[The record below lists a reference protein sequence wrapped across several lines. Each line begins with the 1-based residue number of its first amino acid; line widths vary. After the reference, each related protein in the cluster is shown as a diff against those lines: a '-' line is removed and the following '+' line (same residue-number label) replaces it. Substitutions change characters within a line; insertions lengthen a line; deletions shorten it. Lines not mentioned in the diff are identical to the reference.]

1 MSSRERVLDHIRAE
15 RERQIAKHGDHRREA
30 GTWAL
35 ILNEET
41 GEVARAVL
49 ECNQLVERDHQALY
63 EELVQTAAVAVAWA
77 EQVRGDMLASGWAPQ
92 GSDHKALDGLG
103 RIQRRG
109 DE

>member
-1 MSSRERVLDHIRAE
+1 MSSQERVLDHIRAE
-15 RERQIAKHGDHRREA
+15 RERQIAKHGDHWRDA

-41 GEVARAVL
+41 GEVARAAL

-77 EQVRGDMLASGWAPQ
+77 EQVRGDMLAGGWALQEPDQ
-92 GSDHKALDGLG
+92 KGADGLG